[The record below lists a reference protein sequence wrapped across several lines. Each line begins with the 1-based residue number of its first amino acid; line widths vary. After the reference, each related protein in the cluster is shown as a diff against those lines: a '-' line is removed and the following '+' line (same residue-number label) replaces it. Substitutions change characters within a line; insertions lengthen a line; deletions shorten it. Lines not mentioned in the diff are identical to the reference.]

1 MALSSALGAAA
12 SGLAASAR
20 RLETVGNNVANAT
33 TEGYAR
39 RDVRLQANTT
49 APGVQIAAISR
60 NVDPFRLADRRIA
73 GADAAATGLLSEQ
86 LQRIERAFGTTGSA
100 GSLQATLDS
109 FDAALLSAA
118 SEPESPGRLA
128 AVVNAAHDLA
138 TRFSTVS
145 GAIQQVRTETDSTIG
160 RMVDRLNADL
170 EDVSRLDR
178 QIAAALATGDD
189 AASLQDRR
197 QQLVDRIAT
206 IIPLREYPRA
216 NGLISLVAVNG
227 ALLLDGAPARFG
239 FTPAALIS
247 ASSTAPLSGLTLNGR
262 PVDTRADSLVGG
274 GTLAAAFDLRD
285 RVTPGLQADLDDLA
299 LSLSRRMVDAD
310 PTLAPGA
317 AGLFTDA
324 GAAADPANRTG
335 LSARLAVA
343 ASVDPGAGGDPT
355 RLRDGLAA
363 TTPRAPGDGRVLAA
377 LSVALSMPNP
387 NSLSGEVALA
397 VDRLATARLAADT
410 AASTAS
416 ARQSALAEAAAPDAV
431 NTDRE
436 LQDLLQIE
444 QIYAA
449 NARVISAVD
458 NMLQTLLEV

>member
-20 RLETVGNNVANAT
+20 RIETVGNNVANASA
-33 TEGYAR
+33 EGYAR

-49 APGVQIAAISR
+49 APGVKIAAISR
-60 NVDPFRLADRRIA
+60 NIDPVRLGDRRAA
-73 GADAAATGLLSEQ
+73 GADAAATGLLADQ
-86 LQRIERAFGTTGSA
+86 LQRIEQAFGTAGRA
-100 GSLQATLDS
+100 GSLQSALDT

-128 AVVNAAHDLA
+128 AVVNGARDLA
-138 TRFSTVS
+138 TRFSTIS
-145 GAIQQVRTETDSTIG
+145 STIQQIRAETDGALG

-170 EDVSRLDR
+170 EGISRLDR
-178 QIAAALATGDD
+178 QIAAALAQGDD

-197 QQLVDRIAT
+197 QHLVDRVAT
-206 IIPLREYPRA
+206 VVPLREYPRA
-216 NGLISLVAVNG
+216 NGQTSLVAVGG
-227 ALLLDGAPARFG
+227 ALLLDGTPARFG
-239 FTPAALIS
+239 FSPAALIS
-247 ASSTAPLSGLTLNGR
+247 ASSTTPLSGLSLNGR
-262 PVDTRADSLVGG
+262 PVDTGPGGLLDG

-285 RVTPGLQADLDDLA
+285 TATPALQADLDALA
-299 LSLSRRMVDAD
+299 LSLAQRLADAD
-310 PTLAPGA
+310 TTLAAGA

-324 GAAADPANRTG
+324 GAPVDPANRAG

-343 ASVDPGAGGDPT
+343 TSVDPAAGGDPS

-363 TTPRAPGDGRVLAA
+363 TTPRNPGDGSILTALSAA
-377 LSVALSMPNP
+377 LSARTPK
-387 NSLSGEVALA
+387 SLATEAATL
-397 VDRLATARLAADT
+397 VDRLATDRLASDA
-410 AASTAS
+410 AASTAA
-416 ARQSALAEAAAPDAV
+416 ARKSALAEAPSPDAV
-431 NTDRE
+431 NTDQE

-458 NMLQTLLEV
+458 DMLRTLLEV